1 MGLQIYE
8 YRPEPASQRLLL
20 ERLAAA
26 NQKRP
31 VAALHAKT
39 MVVDSKLVFIGTFN
53 LDPRSENLNTECGVI
68 IQDTGL
74 AQAVE
79 RAIETDMQ
87 PGNSW
92 NAAKDNPDRYVSF
105 AKRSKVRFWQWQPVK
120 PLL

>member
-1 MGLQIYE
+1 
-8 YRPEPASQRLLL
+8 
-20 ERLAAA
+20 
-26 NQKRP
+26 
-31 VAALHAKT
+31 
-39 MVVDSKLVFIGTFN
+39 VVGSKLLFIGTFN
-53 LDPRSENLNTECGVI
+53 LDPRSENLNTEAGVI
-68 IQDTGL
+68 IHDAAL

-92 NAAKDNPDRYVSF
+92 SAAHDNPDRYVSL